1 MGGLDMDWLQFAFQW
16 LHVLCGVFWFGGT
29 LYVNFVAIPALRRTP
44 PEHAREAT
52 RQLNTQGTRVI
63 EAVAVATIVLGF
75 IRGTVFGPV
84 KSLDFLFGTA
94 YGWTWLIALV
104 AAIATLLWGML
115 VLVPAVN
122 RLLENDAAWTVTP
135 EGKPTDAARAA
146 TAPLVRTGGLELIGF
161 AVVFT
166 CMILMRFGL

>member
-1 MGGLDMDWLQFAFQW
+1 MDWAQFAFQW

-29 LYVNFVAIPALRRTP
+29 LYVNFVAIPALRRTR
-44 PEHAREAT
+44 PEYAREAT
-52 RQLNTQGTRVI
+52 RQLNRQGTRVI
-63 EAVAVATIVLGF
+63 EVVAVATIVLGF

-104 AAIATLLWGML
+104 AAIATFLWGL
-115 VLVPAVN
+115 RVLVPAVD

-135 EGKPTDAARAA
+135 DGKPTPETQAA
-146 TAPLVRTGGLELIGF
+146 TAPVVRAGALELIGF

-166 CMILMRFGL
+166 AMILMRFGL